1 MITECEKCK
10 ISNLNVENVDEDRRE
25 NEESFS
31 GSNHGGNSA
40 KTCFYKWGCQDGKV

>member
-10 ISNLNVENVDEDRRE
+10 ISNLNLEIVDEDGRE

-31 GSNHGGNSA
+31 DSSHGGNSA
-40 KTCFYKWGCQDGKV
+40 KIYFYKWGCQDGKV